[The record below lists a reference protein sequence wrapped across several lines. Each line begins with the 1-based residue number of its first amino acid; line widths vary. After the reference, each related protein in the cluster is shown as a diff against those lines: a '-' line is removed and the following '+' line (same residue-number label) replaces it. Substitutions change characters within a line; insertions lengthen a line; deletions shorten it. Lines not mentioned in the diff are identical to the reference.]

1 MYTRKALNKERNK
14 KTIKKGHKKGLK
26 KGLKE
31 KRLVPNLKNNFYHY
45 VNNDWFTHTF
55 VTKDTLNIFRHHF
68 RIGYS
73 CIALIKVCHRNFPV
87 S

>member
-31 KRLVPNLKNNFYHY
+31 KRLVPNLKNNFYHFHIP
-45 VNNDWFTHTF
+45 D
-55 VTKDTLNIFRHHF
+55 L
-68 RIGYS
+68 S
-73 CIALIKVCHRNFPV
+73 
-87 S
+87 